1 MSTFLDSPTRYVRSA
16 RRQTHW
22 RRHNMRRPL
31 FRTAQVVARRTEAG
45 FWRQIEEREFGR
57 LALEADH
64 LFDTSYSWAT

>member
-1 MSTFLDSPTRYVRSA
+1 MRTFPGSFTRHVRSA

-22 RRHNMRRPL
+22 RRRTMRRHL
-31 FRTAQVVARRTEAG
+31 FRTAQVVARRAEAT

-64 LFDTSYSWAT
+64 LFDTSYT